1 MDNLVM
7 VVVLLQLEYWLSLI
21 HEFLRWVLDDFLG
34 KV

>member
-21 HEFLRWVLDDFLG
+21 HEFLWVMDDFLG